1 MKAAIRMVKGGITL
15 SILGAILYLFIGGFS
30 LSETFKSNDLLSKIQ
45 GDETKM
51 IISGVMLVEKNR
63 DNSSMEIKAD
73 KAMVYPQSEV
83 TELDNFQL
91 VTNNVDSGQVVVSA
105 ARGSVDNK
113 KAHITAQGG
122 VVARDRQGR
131 TMITES
137 LEWSRNDDRIT
148 SNGQVEIFGARFVVE
163 GGRMVAR
170 PQEGRVTLDGGVR
183 AVFVE
188 AQ

>member
-1 MKAAIRMVKGGITL
+1 MRVVIRLVKGGIAL
-15 SILGAILYLFIGGFS
+15 SILGAIVYLFQSGFP
-30 LSETFKSNDLLSKIQ
+30 LPENMQSNDLLGKIR

-51 IISGVMLVEKNR
+51 IISGVMLVEKSR
-63 DNSSMEIKAD
+63 DSSSMEIKAD
-73 KAMVYPQSEV
+73 KATVFPQTEV
-83 TELDNFQL
+83 TQLDNFQL
-91 VTNNVDSGQVVVSA
+91 ITNNLESGPVVVSA

-113 KAHITAQGG
+113 KALITAQGG

-131 TMITES
+131 TIITES
-137 LEWSRNDDRIT
+137 LQWSRADDLVT
-148 SNGQVEIFGARFVVE
+148 SNGQVDIFGARFVVE
-163 GGRMVAR
+163 GNRMVAR